1 MKRVIINVIL
11 LVLVMCSCYII
22 FIYDRTSIEV
32 DTRKCYI
39 LNEVSSEVIYSK
51 LSDNIYKTD
60 VSGVSNIINQLILD
74 DWSITKMDVQDE
86 YIDAIFEKDNVVY
99 RVYYEDDGMLT
110 LLASPYERSKEII
123 SYINDKRKSIK

>member
-1 MKRVIINVIL
+1 MKRVIINIIL
-11 LVLVMCSCYII
+11 LVLVVCSCYAI
-22 FIYDRTSIEV
+22 FVYDRTSIEV

>member
-1 MKRVIINVIL
+1 MKRVIINIIL
-11 LVLVMCSCYII
+11 LVLVVCSCYVI

-86 YIDAIFEKDNVVY
+86 YIDVIFEKDNVVY

>member
-1 MKRVIINVIL
+1 MKRVIINIIL
-11 LVLVMCSCYII
+11 LVLVVCSCYVI

-39 LNEVSSEVIYSK
+39 LNEVSPEVIYSK

>member
-1 MKRVIINVIL
+1 MKRVIINIIL
-11 LVLVMCSCYII
+11 LVLVVCSCYVI

>member
-99 RVYYEDDGMLT
+99 RVYYEDGGMLT

>member
-11 LVLVMCSCYII
+11 LVLVVCSCYII

>member
-1 MKRVIINVIL
+1 MKRVIINIIL
-11 LVLVMCSCYII
+11 LVLVVCSCYVIL
-22 FIYDRTSIEV
+22 

>member
-1 MKRVIINVIL
+1 MKRVIINIIL
-11 LVLVMCSCYII
+11 LVLVMCSCYVI

>member
-1 MKRVIINVIL
+1 MKRVIINAIL
-11 LVLVMCSCYII
+11 LVLVMCSCYVI

-74 DWSITKMDVQDE
+74 DWSITKMNVQDE
-86 YIDAIFEKDNVVY
+86 YIDAIFEKDNAVY

-110 LLASPYERSKEII
+110 LFASPYERSKEII

>member
-1 MKRVIINVIL
+1 MKRVIINIIL
-11 LVLVMCSCYII
+11 LVFVVCSCYVI

>member
-1 MKRVIINVIL
+1 MKRVIINIIL
-11 LVLVMCSCYII
+11 LVLVVCSCYVI

-74 DWSITKMDVQDE
+74 DWSITKIDVQDE

>member
-1 MKRVIINVIL
+1 MKRVIINIIL
-11 LVLVMCSCYII
+11 LVLVVCSCYVI

-86 YIDAIFEKDNVVY
+86 YIDAIFEKDNAVY